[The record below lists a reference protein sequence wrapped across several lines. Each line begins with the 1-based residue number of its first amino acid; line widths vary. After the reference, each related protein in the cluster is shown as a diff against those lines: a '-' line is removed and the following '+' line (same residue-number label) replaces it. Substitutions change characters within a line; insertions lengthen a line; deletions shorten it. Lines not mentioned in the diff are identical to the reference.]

1 MSKTKMAKANWRPIL
16 FNFLTGVYMCLIVG
30 IPSLSALALFRS
42 APGLR
47 DVTVILL
54 PMEWSV
60 CFVTVADLLSL
71 PHQFAV
77 KPGNIVATFP
87 TAVTFISASMVC
99 VGRRVI
105 TTNRSTFSLSPY
117 RRSNGLCSASSAILI
132 ISPPETQS
140 VSSDLTFDQ

>member
-77 KPGNIVATFP
+77 KPGKYRRDVSDRRYFHRRLYGLCW
-87 TAVTFISASMVC
+87 TAVYYNKPVYFL
-99 VGRRVI
+99 
-105 TTNRSTFSLSPY
+105 SLSVPSLKWLMFRIFGY
-117 RRSNGLCSASSAILI
+117 
-132 ISPPETQS
+132 
-140 VSSDLTFDQ
+140 SDY